1 MCRSLVVMAV
11 LLLSGLIGGAQEK
24 PPVVHMLVH
33 ATPEKINKAALAEFV
48 SRGCSIDSDTAL
60 QPKVSQPLS
69 SDEIASYNTAHWTN
83 PPVAS
88 CRRVLTL
95 ILLPVDQATSVTMHW
110 DTVCHSDG
118 WWVTR
123 RNSNEADTQWMQT
136 TLTDLKAKIEGVD
149 RRH

>member
-1 MCRSLVVMAV
+1 
-11 LLLSGLIGGAQEK
+11 
-24 PPVVHMLVH
+24 ML
-33 ATPEKINKAALAEFV
+33 AALNGMMGDCLA
-48 SRGCSIDSDTAL
+48 
-60 QPKVSQPLS
+60 
-69 SDEIASYNTAHWTN
+69 
-83 PPVAS
+83 
-88 CRRVLTL
+88 
-95 ILLPVDQATSVTMHW
+95 ILLPGDQATSVTMHW